1 MHLQWVY
8 RCVRMLAC
16 FGIAGALFAAA
27 PAHADQLSRLYQE
40 ILRNPENVEL
50 NLRYADL
57 ALQQG
62 HRRKALAAYERVL
75 DVDPGNQAARSGL
88 RSINVGL
95 TPAVTRGRVELGARW
110 ESNVRELPKTTNRP
124 DDLVGFA
131 KLFVTDERPLF
142 DNVWQSDLWAYADVH
157 DDVSSLD
164 YWIAR
169 AHTGPLFNLGGNTTL
184 HVAPG
189 GSVAFLDADYFYS
202 EAALKLTFE
211 QLFGF
216 LDKFEVRG
224 GYRDVGG
231 QFTPSHGVAI
241 DVVAREAIRGVITDA
256 DVFVVQPFFR
266 WRDAN
271 NITNIFGL
279 PTSFLM
285 GDYVEAG
292 GTLMYFTFVEEDI
305 RLGGRFTA
313 HYRDYEQNTASLFNT
328 EERYDYLISPEAEVM
343 FRDVVCDGCD
353 LRFRYRFE
361 QNFSNDSTEDYINHS
376 IIASGVR
383 RF

>member
-1 MHLQWVY
+1 MCSGGTDNNDKDFTHA
-8 RCVRMLAC
+8 LAVGLPLC
-16 FGIAGALFAAA
+16 THAGVLRHRRRAPRGA

-40 ILRNPENVEL
+40 ILRSPENVEL

-142 DNVWQSDLWAYADVH
+142 NNVWQSDLWAYADIH

-211 QLFGF
+211 QLFGV

-241 DVVAREAIRGVITDA
+241 DVVAREAIRGVITDS

-285 GDYVEAG
+285 GDYIEAG
-292 GTLMYFTFVEEDI
+292 GTLMYFMFVERTSVSAAGSPRI
-305 RLGGRFTA
+305 TA
-313 HYRDYEQNTASLFNT
+313 TTNRTRRRS
-328 EERYDYLISPEAEVM
+328 
-343 FRDVVCDGCD
+343 
-353 LRFRYRFE
+353 
-361 QNFSNDSTEDYINHS
+361 STPRS
-376 IIASGVR
+376 ATTT
-383 RF
+383 